1 MIHWLELHAFLSVR
15 SVHILHSYGGN
26 VTPSCACT
34 QHFSKYPFEEIT
46 LKIISAL
53 HINSLNCCQQNIHS
67 PASLF
72 VLIYIHTERWE
83 MKQWTFVERAGGD
96 ALINGSLIPETP
108 FVTVTCSLWLTHW
121 GDTMRRGL
129 RKDGRAENP
138 DKAALLSCQQGVFEL
153 SPGEGR
159 RGEFWEAELR
169 VNSIC
174 RKTTTATTIL
184 PNQVA
189 LLKCKASLLQLLTR
203 NPEWL
208 KVKYIICTIT
218 LPKLHV

>member
-1 MIHWLELHAFLSVR
+1 MYTTFFKISLWR
-15 SVHILHSYGGN
+15 D
-26 VTPSCACT
+26 
-34 QHFSKYPFEEIT
+34 T

-53 HINSLNCCQQNIHS
+53 HIHSLNCCQQHNRS

-72 VLIYIHTERWE
+72 VLIYMHMEWWE

-96 ALINGSLIPETP
+96 ALMNGSLIPELQ
-108 FVTVTCSLWLTHW
+108 FVTATCSLWLTHW
-121 GDTMRRGL
+121 GDTMRWGL
-129 RKDGRAENP
+129 WKDGKAENP
-138 DKAALLSCQQGVFEL
+138 DKAALLSCQQGVFEM

-174 RKTTTATTIL
+174 RKTTTTTIL

-189 LLKCKASLLQLLTR
+189 LLKCKASLLQFLTK
-203 NPEWL
+203 NPVI
-208 KVKYIICTIT
+208 KSKIHYMHHYAT
-218 LPKLHV
+218 

>member
-1 MIHWLELHAFLSVR
+1 MHM
-15 SVHILHSYGGN
+15 
-26 VTPSCACT
+26 
-34 QHFSKYPFEEIT
+34 
-46 LKIISAL
+46 
-53 HINSLNCCQQNIHS
+53 
-67 PASLF
+67 
-72 VLIYIHTERWE
+72 ERWE

-96 ALINGSLIPETP
+96 ALMNGSLIPEMQ

-129 RKDGRAENP
+129 WKDGRAENP
-138 DKAALLSCQQGVFEL
+138 DKAALLSCRQGVFEL

-189 LLKCKASLLQLLTR
+189 LLKCKASLLQFLTK

-208 KVKYIICTIT
+208 KVKCIICAIT